1 MGHLFSVLLHIISV
15 ILFCFID
22 STLYLLFIPSFR
34 WIYNLEDYLQVGD
47 CSTESQN
54 MFKTLWKKKVQGHPR
69 YSWLCWKI
77 LCFISAPLISSLMEW
92 NIQVI
97 YIANHGSLKKE
108 KLLVL
113 SSFVLILKGGGLYMC
128 IFLLILHC

>member
-54 MFKTLWKKKVQGHPR
+54 MFKTLWKKKKSKFTQDIHD
-69 YSWLCWKI
+69 
-77 LCFISAPLISSLMEW
+77 FA
-92 NIQVI
+92 
-97 YIANHGSLKKE
+97 E
-108 KLLVL
+108 K
-113 SSFVLILKGGGLYMC
+113 SCAS
-128 IFLLILHC
+128 